1 MSVGI
6 ELQHRATGVF
16 DIATGK
22 FRITLLGR
30 RCDDLLALFEGLRVL
45 EPVAVGG
52 THVIH
57 ADRGDGFHARV
68 DLGGTDDKAAAATNP
83 QHANA
88 LAVDKRPRA
97 EVIHGGAEVLGV
109 HVWQYRVTGLAFAF
123 APERQ
128 IQRQGNEALFR
139 QFLRIE
145 VGALLL
151 YRAHGVANDNGRV
164 ACAAVQP
171 FWQEQIAHDIELVLI
186 LEADL
191 LHGHLVTFK
200 EIICTVGHIGS

>member
-6 ELQHRATGVF
+6 ELLHRAAGVF
-16 DIATGK
+16 DLATHK

-30 RCDDLLALFEGLRVL
+30 RRDEQLARLKGLRML

-52 THVIH
+52 AHVIH
-57 ADRGDGFHARV
+57 ADSGDGFHARV
-68 DLGGTDDKAAAATNP
+68 DLGGTDDKAAAATNS
-83 QHANA
+83 QRANA

-97 EVIHGGAEVLGV
+97 EVIHGGTEVLGV
-109 HVWQYRVTGLAFAF
+109 HVWQYRVTWSSFAF

-151 YRAHGVANDNGRV
+151 HRAHGVANDNGR
-164 ACAAVQP
+164 AAGGAVQT
-171 FWQEQIAHDIELVLI
+171 FWHEQIAHDVELVLI
-186 LEADL
+186 FEADL
-191 LHGHLVTFK
+191 LHGHLVTFE